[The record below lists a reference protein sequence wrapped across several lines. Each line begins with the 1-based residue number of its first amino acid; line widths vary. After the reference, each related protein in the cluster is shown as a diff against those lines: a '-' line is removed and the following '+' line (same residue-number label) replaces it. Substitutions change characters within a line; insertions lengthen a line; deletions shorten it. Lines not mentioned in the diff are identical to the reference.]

1 MSNNKIKKITGFWGL
16 FGKFIS
22 YIIMISFA
30 LMAIAPLIWLFY
42 SSFKT
47 TIEFQTDM
55 VGFPTKWGKSN
66 YIGAWEIG
74 HFDVLFINSII
85 YTLFS
90 VGIATLLS
98 LMTGFAFSK
107 LKSKA
112 TKPIYSILLLGIL
125 LTTQTLMVPIFIQVS
140 QLDMALGKFFE
151 MLGLVKAQNFNLFYN
166 SRFGVILVYI
176 GSILP
181 IGIYLSYE
189 YIKGIPTELVD
200 ASRIDGANYHQIFYS
215 IIFPMSSPIMITLFL
230 LKIPQIWNEF
240 ALINIMVSK
249 LRLQSLPL
257 GIYKFSGTFA
267 TDYGKQFA
275 ALIIG
280 LLPMLIFYII
290 FRKQITKSIGEGAV
304 KG

>member
-1 MSNNKIKKITGFWGL
+1 MSTKSNKITGFWGN
-16 FGKFIS
+16 FGRTFA
-22 YIIMISFA
+22 YIIMILFA
-30 LMAIAPLIWLFY
+30 FMAIAPVIWLIIN
-42 SSFKT
+42 SFKS

-55 VGFPTKWGKSN
+55 VGMPNNWVVSN
-66 YIGAWEIG
+66 YAGAWKIG
-74 HFDVLFINSII
+74 HFSILFVNSII

-90 VGIATLLS
+90 VGIATILS
-98 LMTGFAFSK
+98 LMTGFAFAK
-107 LKSKA
+107 IKSKA
-112 TKPIYSILLLGIL
+112 TKPIYSLLILGIL

-140 QLDMALGKFFE
+140 QLDMGLGQLFE
-151 MLGLVKAQNFNLFYN
+151 TLRICRASDFHLFYN

-189 YIKGIPTELVD
+189 YIKGIPTEMVE
-200 ASRIDGANYHQIFYS
+200 ASRIDGATYNLIFFK
-215 IIFPMSSPIMITLFL
+215 IILPMSKPIMITLFL

-249 LRLQSLPL
+249 LNLQSLPL

-267 TDYGKQFA
+267 TDYGKQFS
-275 ALIIG
+275 ALVIG
-280 LLPMLIFYII
+280 LFPMLLFYVI
-290 FRKQITKSIGEGAV
+290 FRKQITESIGEGAV